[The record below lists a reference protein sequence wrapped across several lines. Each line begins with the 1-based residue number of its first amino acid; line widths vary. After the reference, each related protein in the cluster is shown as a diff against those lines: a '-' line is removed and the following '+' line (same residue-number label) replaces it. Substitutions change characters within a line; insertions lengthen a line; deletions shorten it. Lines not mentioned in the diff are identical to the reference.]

1 MYIIIYMFKY
11 APQDLCESLFK
22 FYWFFKL
29 CFITFTVLEQLAV
42 LNVTQDHLELKINW
56 EKSGKQPVDFNNFK
70 VCIFLFYPFFFSYM
84 VFKFLNMTCLC
95 FFQFYK
101 LFNLSIFPFFN
112 AKLMDKYFALTIAF
126 YLYK

>member
-11 APQDLCESLFK
+11 ASQDVCESLFK
-22 FYWFFKL
+22 FDCFFKL

-56 EKSGKQPVDFNNFK
+56 EKSAKKPVDFDNFK
-70 VCIFLFYPFFFSYM
+70 VGIFFILSLFFSYLI
-84 VFKFLNMTCLC
+84 FKFLNMTCLC

-112 AKLMDKYFALTIAF
+112 AKLMDKYFALTTTF